1 MFAGSLGVVLF
12 VEDLPRSVE
21 YYRRVLGFGFIG
33 YWDPRHSC
41 LVRTP
46 REAPD
51 SNLAKLY
58 VGEISID
65 LHLASS
71 PQYGAGFEV
80 EVTDFDVYLQQVRE
94 HGGEPSDPEEDLQEF
109 RRFTVADPF
118 GYVWTFR
125 GEPTVTIRAE
135 ERHEAFNGEITEF
148 DTLEDYGK
156 AAAAAGISLPDYFD
170 RLWGSRRQAQ
180 RVFEHLAE
188 FGVFEPPP
196 LHVLEIGTGTGVF
209 AEGFLRLQQPTTY
222 ESYEPADDWAAWLA
236 EQHGLQ
242 SRPADGISLRHTA
255 DACVDFLHAHNVFV
269 SLGFLTTCQYFQEII
284 RVVKPGGC
292 VAFDI
297 LSEACLDD
305 PTVAAWLAT
314 EMRWPCFLST
324 EYVRGFFTRH
334 GFDFL
339 GEFLMGSFD
348 VEEKCFSQ
356 YLVFRKRKQ

>member
-33 YWDPRHSC
+33 YWDPRNQC

-46 REAPD
+46 REAPG

-58 VGEISID
+58 VGEISLD
-65 LHLASS
+65 LHLAPA

-80 EVTDFDVYLQQVRE
+80 EVTDFDAYLRQVRE
-94 HGGEPSDPEEDLQEF
+94 QGGEPEEPVEDLQGV

-118 GYVWTFR
+118 GYAWTFR
-125 GEPTVTIRAE
+125 GEPAPAVPEEAE
-135 ERHEAFNGEITEF
+135 HGAFLGEITEF
-148 DTLEDYGK
+148 ETLEDYRR
-156 AAAAAGISLPDYFD
+156 AAAAAGLSLPDYFD

-196 LHVLEIGTGTGVF
+196 AHILEVGTGTGVF
-209 AEGFLRLQQPTTY
+209 AEGFLQIHRPTTY
-222 ESYEPADDWAAWLA
+222 ESYEPAEDWADWLA
-236 EQHGLQ
+236 EQYGLL
-242 SRPADGISLRHTA
+242 SRPADGISLRHTE

-269 SLGFLTTCQYFQEII
+269 SLSFLTTCQYFREIV
-284 RVVKPGGC
+284 RVVRPGGC

-297 LSEACLDD
+297 LSEVCLEDQ
-305 PTVAAWLAT
+305 TVSAWLAT
-314 EMRWPCFLST
+314 DMRWPCFLST
-324 EYVRGFFTRH
+324 DYVRGFFTRH
-334 GFDFL
+334 GFEFL

-356 YLVFRKRKQ
+356 YLVFRKRK